1 MGLNFK
7 LLTGTRRGQ
16 YSTSATICELID
28 PSLFFQDCPGRERTW
43 CWFFSFQMQR
53 LTPLCYCPLLDPS
66 RKLCLDRKSSFI
78 KWATRASYVRPD
90 LTRNNFFRSHRVV
103 ISNLPA
109 GTDRS
114 KVESLLSAFT
124 NLQIGDIKDDANSSC
139 IANVTFATKEDA
151 DK

>member
-1 MGLNFK
+1 MGHKSFIRLPRSN
-7 LLTGTRRGQ
+7 
-16 YSTSATICELID
+16 
-28 PSLFFQDCPGRERTW
+28 PSL
-43 CWFFSFQMQR
+43 
-53 LTPLCYCPLLDPS
+53 
-66 RKLCLDRKSSFI
+66 I
-78 KWATRASYVRPD
+78 
-90 LTRNNFFRSHRVV
+90 FFRSHRVV